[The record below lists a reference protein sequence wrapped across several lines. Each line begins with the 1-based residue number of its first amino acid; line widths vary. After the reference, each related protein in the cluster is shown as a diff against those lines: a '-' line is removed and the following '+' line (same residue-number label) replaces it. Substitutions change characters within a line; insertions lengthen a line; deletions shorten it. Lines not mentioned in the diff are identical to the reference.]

1 MFLTFFGS
9 LTETDADPYQPN
21 IHFSLYPCYK
31 TNILFSELVETLWSQ
46 GRESPSHSSPG
57 VESQLV

>member
-9 LTETDADPYQPN
+9 LTEIDADPYQPN
-21 IHFSLYPCYK
+21 THFSLYPCYK

-46 GRESPSHSSPG
+46 GR
-57 VESQLV
+57 